1 MLKVSVVIPTVGD
14 RTSINCLID
23 SLLSQSVTLE
33 SIIIVVPKVNR
44 EVFFEIFNDQAD
56 LVKVIFAPYS
66 SQVRQR
72 IYGFKNCQRGLILQI
87 DDDVSIGSSHFV
99 EKLIANFL
107 RIQSKLGTSK
117 ISIGPLLIV
126 SDPSLIAKFKR
137 LVAKLLCGISPPKI
151 SIFGGGSYPQFAPD
165 WNVSVSLEPL
175 EAEWLPGGLLLSHS
189 SAVNLTNYFPFKGR
203 AEAEDI
209 VDAVKKRQNGVRLF
223 LCPDVKIEILKGSNN
238 ISINDLKKQCD
249 IAIYINKKVGKKLF
263 FAPLTKYLL
272 KRLVHD
278 LGQPFRRI
286 G

>member
-117 ISIGPLLIV
+117 ISIGPLMIV